1 MLQDYPSKLL
11 YIHTGYTHTELLH
24 VLTVCD
30 MQDYPSKLLYI
41 HTGDKKSLK
50 QF

>member
-1 MLQDYPSKLL
+1 MYDYPSKLL
-11 YIHTGYTHTELLH
+11 YIHTGYIHTGLLH
-24 VLTVCD
+24 GLTLCD

-41 HTGDKKSLK
+41 HTGDKKSLE